1 VGFAVFEQSIGAVT
15 RKLRLLLVDDDEN
28 DRLFFR
34 SGVEEDGLNVD
45 LFEATD
51 GFAAINYLLG
61 NEPYSDRA
69 KFPLP
74 DVMFLDLNMPA
85 MDGLAVL
92 KEIRASLGFQD
103 LPIVVL
109 SNSEL
114 QTDVSA
120 AYALGASAF
129 HKKPTRY
136 KELVSLLR
144 SVITLWHNGRSSPSL
159 RRSKEI

>member
-1 VGFAVFEQSIGAVT
+1 MTG
-15 RKLRLLLVDDDEN
+15 KLRVLLVDDDN
-28 DRLFFR
+28 DERHVFATALKR
-34 SGVEEDGLNVD
+34 TGLNVD

-114 QTDVSA
+114 QTDV
-120 AYALGASAF
+120 
-129 HKKPTRY
+129 
-136 KELVSLLR
+136 
-144 SVITLWHNGRSSPSL
+144 
-159 RRSKEI
+159 